1 METMTTT
8 SGRKQFIWKHLLTI
22 LFALAAIGL
31 FFWGWFSMRS
41 MKAQFQEDQ
50 TLLIDSFEARIDT
63 VQLEGME
70 LTSKV
75 LSWAVR
81 SEVSRQNNEQV
92 NQFFLQFIQEANVSK
107 AQYVDAETGI
117 ILLSTDKKDEGT
129 SLLNTL
135 LLTSGKQVVEQ
146 DSLRW
151 RIATPVMG
159 LNQKLGVLI
168 VESPRNVQSE

>member
-1 METMTTT
+1 MENSTTPA
-8 SGRKQFIWKHLLTI
+8 GWKQFLFRHMLTI
-22 LFALAAIGL
+22 LLILLSLGI
-31 FFWGWFSMRS
+31 FFWGWFSLRS
-41 MKAQFQEDQ
+41 QKAQFLKEK
-50 TLLIDSFEARIDT
+50 TTMIDSYEARIDT

-107 AQYVDAETGI
+107 AQYVDAETGV

-135 LLTSGKQVVEQ
+135 LLTSGKQAVEQ